1 VSERPVRTKPTIRDV
16 ARDAGVSIKT
26 VSRVTNGD
34 DNVASDT
41 AERVREAITR
51 LGYRANPLARSLRTG
66 QDEAIGLMVESIG
79 DPFFASVTD
88 AVEEAARE
96 AGLVVIITSAGRT
109 PHQERAVVNE
119 LLHRSLRGLIIVP
132 CQLDYAAERFSLGPG
147 GVPVVFV
154 DRPALEDVADSVLID
169 NIANARAGT
178 EHLIAHGHRRIAF
191 VGTGLARYPLGA
203 RVDGY
208 RAALAAAG
216 IPVDE
221 RLIVSIPYPSGDKA
235 PVLTEVLASKDPAT
249 AVLSG
254 NALASLAV
262 VRELHQTKRTDIAL
276 VSFDD
281 FAMADALDPPI
292 TVASQDPVLMG
303 RRAFE
308 LLLER
313 IAGEASP
320 GRRVILPT
328 HFIARGSGE
337 LPPPPAR
344 P

>member
-1 VSERPVRTKPTIRDV
+1 MKGKPTIRDV
-16 ARDAGVSIKT
+16 AHAAGVSIKT

-34 DNVASDT
+34 DGVAADT
-41 AERVREAITR
+41 ARRVQAAIAE

-66 QDEAIGLMVESIG
+66 QDEAIGLIVETIR
-79 DPFFASVTD
+79 DPFMASVSD

-109 PHQERAVVNE
+109 PQQERAVVHE
-119 LLHRSLRGLIIVP
+119 LLNRSLRGLIIVP
-132 CQLDYAAERFSLGPG
+132 CHLDYAAEKFRLGPG

-154 DRPALEDVADSVLID
+154 DRPALETTADTVMID
-169 NIANARAGT
+169 NVANARAGT
-178 EHLIAHGHRRIAF
+178 EHLIARGHRRIAF
-191 VGTGLARYPLGA
+191 VGTQIARYPLNL

-208 RAALAAAG
+208 RAALAAHG
-216 IPVDE
+216 LEVDE
-221 RLIVSIPYPSGDKA
+221 SLIISIPNPAREGE
-235 PVLTEVLASKDPAT
+235 LILNEVLSGPDPAT
-249 AVLSG
+249 AVLTG
-254 NALASLAV
+254 NALASLAA
-262 VRELHQTKRTDIAL
+262 VRELHQTKRLDVAV

-303 RRAFE
+303 RCAFE

-313 IAGEASP
+313 IGGDTSP
-320 GRRVILPT
+320 GRRVLVPT

-337 LPPPPAR
+337 LPPPAR